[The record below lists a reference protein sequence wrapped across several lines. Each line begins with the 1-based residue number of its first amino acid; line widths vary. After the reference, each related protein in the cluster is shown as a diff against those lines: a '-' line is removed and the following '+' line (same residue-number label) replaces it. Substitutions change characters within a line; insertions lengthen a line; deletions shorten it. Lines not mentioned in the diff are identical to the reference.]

1 MCCLFGIHDYGHRL
15 SVRQRAAI
23 LAALATAS
31 EARGTDATG
40 IAYNTGGKLCIFKRP
55 LPGHLMWFRVPREA
69 TVISGHTRA
78 STQGSEKRN
87 RNNHPFPG
95 KVGDTVFALAHN
107 GVLYNDQTLRQNK
120 KLPAT
125 NVETDSYIAV
135 QLLEAA
141 GELNFNG
148 LRKMAEPL
156 KGSFTFTILSA
167 QDDLYFVKGDNPM
180 CIYHY
185 PHLGLYLYASTEEIL
200 RTALLALPFRLGQ
213 PERIDI
219 FCGQILRIDAQG
231 KRSQSYFDDQNLYH
245 RVYSPWYNW
254 EPTPSGDAY
263 LQELKSVAAFYGY
276 TPDDVDYLLQQGYTT
291 DDIEELLYCG

>member
-23 LAALATAS
+23 LTALATAS

-95 KVGDTVFALAHN
+95 KVGDAVFALAHN

-141 GELNFNG
+141 GELSFNG

-156 KGSFTFTILSA
+156 KGSSPSR
-167 QDDLYFVKGDNPM
+167 Y
-180 CIYHY
+180 
-185 PHLGLYLYASTEEIL
+185 YLPRMICTSSKVIIPCASTIIPIWGCTCMPA
-200 RTALLALPFRLGQ
+200 RR
-213 PERIDI
+213 
-219 FCGQILRIDAQG
+219 
-231 KRSQSYFDDQNLYH
+231 RS
-245 RVYSPWYNW
+245 
-254 EPTPSGDAY
+254 
-263 LQELKSVAAFYGY
+263 
-276 TPDDVDYLLQQGYTT
+276 
-291 DDIEELLYCG
+291 